1 MVKDQYKY
9 FRIEAREL
17 LGLKQAVLDLERGER
32 GKGLVGRL
40 LRFAHTLEG
49 CLAWCLAWC
58 DRSVSLA
65 WFQNGTARH
74 PRFILLL

>member
-17 LGLKQAVLDLERGER
+17 LEGLNQVVLDLERGER
-32 GKGLVGRL
+32 GKDLVGRL

-49 CLAWCLAWC
+49 ASRVV
-58 DRSVSLA
+58 RS
-65 WFQNGTARH
+65 F
-74 PRFILLL
+74 RFIGMVSKWDGSPSPFHSPSLSC